1 MNLQFLLK
9 RKLFFF
15 LLLPCLTTGIT
26 VQAQSKEQT
35 LRNLNNLLVNT
46 VMDDLFT
53 PPVASRIYTYPN
65 IAFYTCIRKDDPS
78 LPDLTG
84 KLNGLNTIPAETV
97 AVDHFIAACI
107 SFSYVGQSMVGS
119 EYKFEDWRKAF
130 TDSLQL
136 HADNPL
142 LKPSIKYGKQ
152 VADSIIAW
160 SKKDNYL
167 KSRGMPR
174 WVVSSKPGSW
184 QLTPEDYSQA
194 IEPHWNTIRP
204 MTLSNAAQFSP
215 KEKLVY
221 SRDKNSTFYKTMMDV
236 YRIGNTL
243 DSNKKAIA
251 WYWDDNPNVS
261 VVRGHLNYYIHKISP
276 GGHWLMI
283 AQQACT
289 ANKETVTRTSLI
301 CTLTTIAL
309 FDAFISCWDE
319 KFKTN
324 LVRPI
329 TVINYYI
336 DKHWKPLIQ
345 TPPFPEF
352 TSGHSVSSNSAATIL
367 TALLGDHFSFSD
379 ETELPFGNKV
389 RQFNSFYEASLESS
403 NSRIYGG
410 IHYPETGR
418 ISVLHGK
425 AVGQHVLNILYPAA
439 ANK

>member
-1 MNLQFLLK
+1 MILQFLLK

-15 LLLPCLTTGIT
+15 LLLPFLTADLA

-84 KLNGLNTIPAETV
+84 KLNGLTIIPAETLP
-97 AVDHFIAACI
+97 VDHFIAACI
-107 SFSYVGQSMVGS
+107 SFSYVGQSLVGS

-136 HADNPL
+136 HADNAL
-142 LKPSIKYGKQ
+142 LKPSIQYGKQ

-174 WVVSSKPGSW
+174 WVVSSNPGTW

-221 SRDKNSTFYKTMMDV
+221 SKDKNSIFYKTMMEV
-236 YRIGNTL
+236 YQIVNTL

-251 WYWDDNPNVS
+251 LYWDDNPNVS

-283 AQQACT
+283 AQQACA
-289 ANKETVTRTSLI
+289 ANKENVTRTSLI

-352 TSGHSVSSNSAATIL
+352 TSGHSVSSNAAATIL
-367 TALLGDHFSFSD
+367 TALLGDHFSFTD

-389 RQFNSFYEASLESS
+389 RQFSSFYEASLESS

-425 AVGQHVLNILYPAA
+425 AVGQHVLNTLYPVA